1 MNKCI
6 KAAARLEW
14 DSAGQDVVVLHGFPR
29 SKVCPNLSPYV
40 LKLETYL
47 RVAGIK
53 LLSSLLNIIIQSD
66 NLRLE
71 DTRSI
76 NEDCSDPTAGEHR
89 IVLILQLSINRAK
102 KQAVRDY
109 THGKSR

>member
-1 MNKCI
+1 MATGI
-6 KAAARLEW
+6 FSRAAARLEW

-53 LLSSLLNIIIQSD
+53 Y
-66 NLRLE
+66 
-71 DTRSI
+71 
-76 NEDCSDPTAGEHR
+76 
-89 IVLILQLSINRAK
+89 K
-102 KQAVRDY
+102 
-109 THGKSR
+109 